1 MRHSVSIWI
10 ISRDTGFVGIFKF
23 QSKRSIRVASFALG
37 SLLLAVV
44 FFQNCAPRP
53 LEQGEYATIDDTGIS
68 GDSAYRLPANFNETL
83 NTGVTCAVTVTS
95 ANTAIG
101 GTYSYNF
108 TTTGT
113 IPPGYRIYAYGSKN
127 GISDASE
134 VAPEYLTT
142 LSQAYSNPGYIGG
155 TYLRYFQIRDTLGRA
170 LCQTNTVQTV
180 LEGRSCTLSTSTTS
194 LKVGQDV
201 LLTIGYGAGS
211 AVPAG
216 ATLEFQG
223 SNNGQGIASIPY
235 DGASNTQYVR
245 RMTTADAGMEY
256 VRRIVVRNTDSS
268 IFCQTNNVRIRISL

>member
-1 MRHSVSIWI
+1 MRHSISICI
-10 ISRDTGFVGIFKF
+10 ISRDTVSVGILKI
-23 QSKRSIRVASFALG
+23 QSKRSIRIFSIALG

-53 LEQGEYATIDDTGIS
+53 LEQGESASVDDTGIS

-95 ANTAIG
+95 ANVAVG
-101 GTYSYNF
+101 GTYAYNV

-134 VAPEYLTT
+134 VTPEFMTAM
-142 LSQAYSNPGYIGG
+142 SQTFSNPGYIGG

-180 LEGRSCTLSTSTTS
+180 LQGQNCTLSTSTAS
-194 LKVGQDV
+194 LKVNQDL
-201 LLTIGYGAGS
+201 LLTIGYGTGS
-211 AVPAG
+211 AVPTG

-223 SNNGQGIASIPY
+223 SNNGQGIAAIPY
-235 DGASNTQYVR
+235 DGVSNTQYLR
-245 RMTTADAGMEY
+245 RMTTADANMEY
-256 VRRIVVRNTDSS
+256 IRRIVVRNTDNS
-268 IFCQTNNVRIRISL
+268 IFCQTNNIRIRVSL

>member
-1 MRHSVSIWI
+1 M
-10 ISRDTGFVGIFKF
+10 GIFK
-23 QSKRSIRVASFALG
+23 QHRKRSIRVASGTLG

-53 LEQGEYATIDDTGIS
+53 LEQGEYASIDDTGIS

-83 NTGVTCAVTVTS
+83 NTGVTCAVTVTA
-95 ANTAIG
+95 ANVAVG
-101 GTYSYNF
+101 GSYAYNF
-108 TTTGT
+108 TSTGT

-134 VAPEYLTT
+134 VLPEFITSM
-142 LSQAYSNPGYIGG
+142 SQTYGPIPSYIGG
-155 TYLRYFQIRDTLGRA
+155 TYLRYFQIRDSLGRA
-170 LCQTNTVQTV
+170 LCQTNSVQTV
-180 LEGRSCTLSTSTTS
+180 LQGRICTLSTSTTS

-201 LLTIGYGAGS
+201 LLTIGYGTGT
-211 AVPAG
+211 AVPTG

-235 DGASNTQYVR
+235 DGTSNTQYLR

-256 VRRIVVRNTDSS
+256 IRRIVIRNADSS
-268 IFCQTNNVRIRISL
+268 IYCQTNNVRVRVSL